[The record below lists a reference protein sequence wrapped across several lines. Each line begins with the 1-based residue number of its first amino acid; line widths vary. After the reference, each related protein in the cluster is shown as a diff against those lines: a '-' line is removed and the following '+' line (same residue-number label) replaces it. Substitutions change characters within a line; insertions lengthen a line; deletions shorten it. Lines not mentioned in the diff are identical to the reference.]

1 MSTRPVDSQAAQTPG
16 PHPSPS
22 ESDGRSTSDND
33 VRDAD
38 ISEVEPDDPDVA
50 GDDGSTQPS

>member
-1 MSTRPVDSQAAQTPG
+1 MSTSPVDSQAAQSPG

-33 VRDAD
+33 VREAD
-38 ISEVEPDDPDVA
+38 INEVEPDDPDVA
-50 GDDGSTQPS
+50 GDDASQKPS